1 MMGKLR
7 LHLIGRIIKYFVTV
21 QVGQLCETFA
31 LGEENL

>member
-1 MMGKLR
+1 MMGKLK
-7 LHLIGRIIKYFVTV
+7 LLLSGRIIKYFVTV